1 MKILM
6 IAPTPFFS
14 HRGTHIRIFE
24 EARALEKLGHKI
36 TIVTY
41 HNGDDI
47 NKYVQTDIDVRR
59 INRWLFWYKKTEAGA
74 DWQKIILNIFLIR
87 KVFYLIRIK
96 NPDVLHCHLHE
107 GVIIGWFMKLLFF
120 WRKIPTI
127 SDFHGSLV
135 GEMRSHGYLGVPP
148 LGTIFRFLERFIN
161 GLGDVA
167 VVSSAENIDT
177 IKYSRKDNRA
187 YHICDG
193 VSTLFYDELKNK
205 KIELRKK
212 YNIPNNK
219 IVVVYTG
226 ALIKNKGIDE
236 LLEAIKIID
245 NKSVFFVIGGYPANW
260 VIDYINNNDLNDKV
274 RVISPLNYFFL
285 PEINTLSDIAID
297 PKSDLGD
304 TRQASGKILQYMAA
318 SLPIIC
324 SNRPTNKNYL
334 GDVGEYISDINPD
347 NLVNS
352 IKLLIKNEKYRKEKC
367 IMSRKRVSKF
377 GWNIIGDRLEGVYKS
392 VIK

>member
-1 MKILM
+1 M

-24 EARALEKLGHKI
+24 EAKALEELGHQI
-36 TIVTY
+36 TIATY

-47 NKYVQTDIDVRR
+47 NKYVQTNIDVRR

-74 DWQKIILNIFLIR
+74 DWQKIILNLFLIR
-87 KVFYLIRIK
+87 KVFYLARTK
-96 NPDVLHCHLHE
+96 KPDVLHCHLHE
-107 GVIIGWFMKLLFF
+107 GVLIGWFIKIALF
-120 WRKIPTI
+120 WRRIPTV

-161 GLGDVA
+161 GLGNVA
-167 VVSSAENIDT
+167 LVSSAENINT
-177 IKYSRKDNRA
+177 IKDARKDKRV
-187 YHICDG
+187 YHIYDG
-193 VSTLFYDELKNK
+193 VSTLVYDKLLSK
-205 KIELRKK
+205 KTQLRKK

-219 IVVVYTG
+219 VVVVYTG

-236 LLEAIKIID
+236 LLKSIKLIKD
-245 NKSVFFVIGGYPANW
+245 KSIFFVIGGYPANW
-260 VIDYINNNDLNDKV
+260 VFDYVKDNNLSDKV
-274 RVISPLNYFFL
+274 KVISPLNYFSL
-285 PEINTLSDIAID
+285 PEVNSLSDIAID
-297 PKSDLGD
+297 PKSDIGD

-318 SLPIIC
+318 GLPIVC
-324 SNRPTNKNYL
+324 SSRPTNKTYL
-334 GDVGEYISDINPD
+334 GDAGEYISEINPQ

-352 IKLLIKNEKYRKEKC
+352 INFLVKNVKEREKKGK
-367 IMSRKRVSKF
+367 MSRKRVSEF
-377 GWNIIGDRLEGVYKS
+377 GWNVIGSRLEGVYKS

>member
-24 EARALEKLGHKI
+24 EARALEELGHEI

-41 HNGDDI
+41 HNGDDV

-74 DWQKIILNIFLIR
+74 DWQKVILNIFLIR
-87 KVFYLIRIK
+87 KVFYLTRIK
-96 NPDVLHCHLHE
+96 KPDILHCHLHE
-107 GVIIGWFMKLLFF
+107 GVIIGWLIKILFF
-120 WRKIPTI
+120 WRKIPTV

-135 GEMRSHGYLGVPP
+135 GEMRSHGYLGIPP
-148 LGTIFRFLERFIN
+148 LGTIFRFLENFIN
-161 GLGDVA
+161 GLGSVA
-167 VVSSAENIDT
+167 VVSSAENIN
-177 IKYSRKDNRA
+177 IVKNARKDNRA
-187 YHICDG
+187 YHIHDG
-193 VSTLFYDELKNK
+193 VSTLIYDKLINK
-205 KIELRKK
+205 KTELRKK
-212 YNIPNNK
+212 YNIPNDK

-236 LLEAIKIID
+236 LLKAIEIVD
-245 NKSVFFVIGGYPANW
+245 NKSIFFVIGGHPSNW
-260 VIDYINNNDLNDKV
+260 VSDYVKYNKLSDKV
-274 RVISPLNYFFL
+274 SVIAPLNYFSL
-285 PEINTLSDIAID
+285 PEVNSLSDIAVD

-304 TRQASGKILQYMAA
+304 IRQASGKVLQYMAA

-334 GDVGEYISDINPD
+334 GDAGEYVSEISPD
-347 NLVNS
+347 NLANS
-352 IKLLIKNEKYRKEKC
+352 IKLLAKNERERKEKG
-367 IMSRKRVSKF
+367 IMSRKRVSEF